1 MSDQHKISEYIEN
14 ISLKK
19 KLCMGF
25 RPDDVYEVICDL
37 TSMYNEVLAES
48 YREVDCLKN
57 QLEQLERITAL
68 GASSPP
74 PPVARPEPKEAPPPV
89 KIPEEPP
96 VKREPEP
103 PRENVAARHEGEP
116 KMTDK
121 ELQKLKR
128 SELLEILL
136 EQSREA
142 GDLRERIS
150 ALYEENASM
159 QAKLEDRRIKIEKA
173 GTLAEASLLING
185 VLESAQSAAQQ
196 YLDNLQEL
204 YDREEVNCEKKEAE
218 TEAYVSKLMEDT
230 KRQCEELEKTT
241 ADKCASMTFIM
252 QERCDAMKEETE
264 QLCAK
269 MEEDIRRKCEELERE
284 TKLRCEEQE
293 KASAE
298 RCAFLD
304 QKAKRDVD
312 KRWEE
317 LTGRLEEFYRAHE
330 GLRELLTAS
339 GQIAREIQ

>member
-19 KLCMGF
+19 KFGMGF

-37 TSMYNEVLAES
+37 TSMYNEVLADS
-48 YREVDCLKN
+48 YREIDSLKS
-57 QLEQLERITAL
+57 QVEQLERITAL
-68 GASSPP
+68 GVSPP
-74 PPVARPEPKEAPPPV
+74 PPTARPEPKEAPPPV
-89 KIPEEPP
+89 QLPEEPP
-96 VKREPEP
+96 VMREPELP
-103 PRENVAARHEGEP
+103 KENVAARHEGES

-196 YLDNLQEL
+196 YLDNLQDL

-230 KRQCEELEKTT
+230 KRKCEELEKTT
-241 ADKCASMTFIM
+241 ADKCASMTFVM

-264 QLCAK
+264 QLCTK

-312 KRWEE
+312 KRWED
-317 LTGRLEEFYRAHE
+317 LTVRLEEFYRAHE
-330 GLRELLTAS
+330 GLRDLLTAS
-339 GQIAREIQ
+339 GQIARDPQ